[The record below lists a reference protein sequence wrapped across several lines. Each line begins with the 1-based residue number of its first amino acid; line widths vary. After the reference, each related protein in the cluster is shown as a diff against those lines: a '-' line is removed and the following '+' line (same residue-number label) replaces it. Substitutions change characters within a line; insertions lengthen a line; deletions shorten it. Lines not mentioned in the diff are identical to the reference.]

1 MLDAFQLAS
10 ADVIEFQTMEAQSII
25 DLSGV
30 KYNVYIDS
38 RDENEKVML

>member
-1 MLDAFQLAS
+1 
-10 ADVIEFQTMEAQSII
+10 MEAQSII

-38 RDENEKVML
+38 RDENEKVMLWSKLTH

>member
-10 ADVIEFQTMEAQSII
+10 TDVTEFQTMEAYSIL
-25 DLSGV
+25 DLTGV